1 MTLTELIRWNVAI
14 RGDARGMAR
23 ETVSV
28 GDCAMTDTVSK
39 PSSLG
44 STIPSISR
52 RWGWIVLLGI
62 AQIVAGG
69 IASTNL
75 IAANFASVLF
85 IGVAMLVAGILQV
98 LRAFLARGV
107 RGRIS
112 WQLGGVVYAAA
123 GSIILYDPLLASL
136 ALSLAAGGLMIVAG
150 LARLR
155 AGFHMRPA
163 AGWQWIAAAGVL
175 TVGVGTM
182 LVATWPGISL
192 WLLGAMLVVDL
203 IFQGWGLIAFGISLK
218 MRSSRLR
225 SHVAAR

>member
-1 MTLTELIRWNVAI
+1 
-14 RGDARGMAR
+14 
-23 ETVSV
+23 
-28 GDCAMTDTVSK
+28 
-39 PSSLG
+39 
-44 STIPSISR
+44 
-52 RWGWIVLLGI
+52 
-62 AQIVAGG
+62 
-69 IASTNL
+69 
-75 IAANFASVLF
+75 
-85 IGVAMLVAGILQV
+85 
-98 LRAFLARGV
+98 V

-123 GSIILYDPLLASL
+123 GSIILDDPLLASL

>member
-1 MTLTELIRWNVAI
+1 M
-14 RGDARGMAR
+14 R
-23 ETVSV
+23 EAWRVETISV
-28 GDCAMTDTVSK
+28 RDCAMTVTVSK
-39 PSSLG
+39 ASSLG
-44 STIPSISR
+44 STIRSLSR
-52 RWGWIVLLGI
+52 GWGWIVVLGT
-62 AQIVAGG
+62 AEIVAGG
-69 IASTNL
+69 IASMNL
-75 IAANFASVLF
+75 IATNLASVLF
-85 IGVAMLVAGILQV
+85 IGVAMFVAGILQMV
-98 LRAFLARGV
+98 HAFSTRGE
-107 RGRIS
+107 RGAIS

-136 ALSLAAGGLMIVAG
+136 ALSLAAGGLLIVAG

-163 AGWQWIAAAGVL
+163 SGWQWVAAAGVL
-175 TVGVGTM
+175 TVGVGAM

-225 SHVAAR
+225 SDVAAQ